1 MLVKLNVKKQS
12 CKCCF
17 VKLDDDKTLEK
28 YNLICKVVS
37 SASLLSTSIEKKKEE
52 QKDFSKQCQSLALS
66 IAAGIRGMSRSPEGG
81 GEVGRILYEEV
92 WVVGGGCPHI

>member
-81 GEVGRILYEEV
+81 GGWKNPI
-92 WVVGGGCPHI
+92 